1 MSSPPGPLTD
11 AGAEADPGASRP
23 SVYPDSRPAG
33 VRAGAAALLLF
44 VTLAAFHTWPL
55 ASAPGTWSRNDNGDA
70 VLNEWTIAWV
80 AHQLPRNPAHLFD
93 ANIFYPERRTLTFS
107 EHLLPQALLVSP
119 VLWAGGSPVLA
130 YNLCLLAGLALTAW
144 VMCLVIRRW
153 TGSWWAGLIAGC
165 LAGYNASSLT
175 RLAHI
180 QSQHLEF
187 LPLALLALDR
197 LFASPRVRHALALGG
212 WFALQSLTSGYFLAF
227 TSVAMVV
234 SAGVRPVEWMG
245 ARFRR
250 VAPRLLVA
258 LATALVLLMPFLV
271 AYWHVRQEQGLVR
284 TLRDVAQYSAGFR
297 DYLATGALVHWPWS
311 KAFWRG
317 DGFFPGIVAM
327 ALVAIAVASGV
338 ALKDRRARMWLA
350 IGLVSF
356 CCSFGVGFPPYVWLY
371 RAVPLLQGV
380 RAVSR
385 FGQFVLLAVAAL
397 AGFGAAWSL
406 ARVRAR
412 ALRTALAVALLI
424 LVNAEAWRGPL
435 ALTKFDGI
443 PRVFRTLA
451 AAPNAVVIYFPFYYF
466 GGEISGNARYMLGST
481 VNWKPMLN
489 GYSGFKPRS
498 FLQHV
503 EALHRFPDDRSI
515 SYLRSVGVT
524 HIVIDT
530 DLFRGERL
538 DALAR
543 VDGIRLWVAD
553 AHYSIYELR

>member
-70 VLNEWTIAWV
+70 MLNEWTIAWV
-80 AHQLPRNPAHLFD
+80 AHQLPRDPAHLFD

-130 YNLCLLAGLALTAW
+130 YNLCLLEGLALTAW
-144 VMCLVIRRW
+144 AMCLVIRRW

-197 LFASPRVRHALALGG
+197 LFALPRVRHALALGG

-258 LATALVLLMPFLV
+258 LATALLLLMPFLV

-284 TLRDVAQYSAGFR
+284 TLRDVAQYLGR
-297 DYLATGALVHWPWS
+297 L
-311 KAFWRG
+311 
-317 DGFFPGIVAM
+317 PG
-327 ALVAIAVASGV
+327 LPRH
-338 ALKDRRARMWLA
+338 RRA
-350 IGLVSF
+350 G
-356 CCSFGVGFPPYVWLY
+356 
-371 RAVPLLQGV
+371 
-380 RAVSR
+380 
-385 FGQFVLLAVAAL
+385 
-397 AGFGAAWSL
+397 
-406 ARVRAR
+406 
-412 ALRTALAVALLI
+412 ALAVEQGVLARRRLLPGHRRDGPRGDRGRERRGAEGSPRAHVAGDRPRQLLLLVRRRLSAVCVALP
-424 LVNAEAWRGPL
+424 RG
-435 ALTKFDGI
+435 
-443 PRVFRTLA
+443 A
-451 AAPNAVVIYFPFYYF
+451 AVPGCP
-466 GGEISGNARYMLGST
+466 
-481 VNWKPMLN
+481 
-489 GYSGFKPRS
+489 
-498 FLQHV
+498 
-503 EALHRFPDDRSI
+503 
-515 SYLRSVGVT
+515 
-524 HIVIDT
+524 
-530 DLFRGERL
+530 RGESLRPVRAARRRGARGVRRRL
-538 DALAR
+538 VAGAR
-543 VDGIRLWVAD
+543 ARQSA
-553 AHYSIYELR
+553 AHGAARWRC